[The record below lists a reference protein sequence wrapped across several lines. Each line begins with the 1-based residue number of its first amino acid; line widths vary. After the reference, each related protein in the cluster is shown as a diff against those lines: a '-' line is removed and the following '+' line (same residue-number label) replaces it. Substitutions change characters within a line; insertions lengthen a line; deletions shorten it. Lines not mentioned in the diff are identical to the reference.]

1 MNILVPLTGPPG
13 KIFKSDLLES
23 HHGGSL
29 GAFTTVEWNK
39 GHVNREL
46 QYYRHENAVQDPS
59 THEITI
65 TAEKRHGKIYSGR

>member
-1 MNILVPLTGPPG
+1 MAVPRTGPPG
-13 KIFKSDLLES
+13 AIFKYDFLQP
-23 HHGGSL
+23 HHGGRL
-29 GAFTTVEWNK
+29 GAFNTKKWNR

-65 TAEKRHGKIYSGR
+65 TAEKRHGKIYSAR